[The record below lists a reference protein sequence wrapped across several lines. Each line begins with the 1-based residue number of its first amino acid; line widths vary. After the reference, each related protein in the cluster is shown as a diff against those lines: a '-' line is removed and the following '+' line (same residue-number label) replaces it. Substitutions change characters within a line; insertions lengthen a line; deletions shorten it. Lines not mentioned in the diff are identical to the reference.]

1 MCSSDLVLFR
11 QVVFEPT
18 SNKWQET
25 PCNGFQIHVM
35 DPLRYRPYK
44 TTLQLLRTILSK
56 HRGQFQWKP
65 PPYEYEFE
73 RLPIDLIIGD
83 RSIRKQLE
91 NLEPIDAIEAEWQ
104 EELNK
109 FKKISRE
116 FQLYD

>member
-1 MCSSDLVLFR
+1 
-11 QVVFEPT
+11 
-18 SNKWQET
+18 
-25 PCNGFQIHVM
+25 M

-44 TTLQLLRTILSK
+44 TTLQLLRTILVQ

-109 FKKISRE
+109 FKEISRE